1 MGARTCPAGIGPRRQ
16 ATLNGRG
23 QAADRPNVADAGRC
37 AAVSAECDMDIEG
50 KVALVTGAAKRLG
63 RSIALALAERGAELV
78 VHYHTSEREAQE
90 VLAAAK
96 RLGGKPVAVRAD
108 LSVSP
113 EIAAMVESAMRA
125 FGRIDI
131 LVNSAA
137 IFYRTPFSATAEADW
152 DRFLTVNLKAPFL
165 LCRQIGEI
173 MCRHGRGKII
183 NVADIAGTRVW
194 AEFIPYSVSK
204 AGLLAL
210 TTGLAKALAPAVQVN
225 AIAPGTVLLPDDTA
239 PDERARA
246 ARRVPL
252 RRLGSPADIARAAVY
267 LAESD
272 FVTGEILTV
281 DGGQRLV

>member
-1 MGARTCPAGIGPRRQ
+1 
-16 ATLNGRG
+16 
-23 QAADRPNVADAGRC
+23 
-37 AAVSAECDMDIEG
+37 MDIEG

-63 RSIALALAERGAELV
+63 RTIALALAERGAELV
-78 VHYHTSEREAQE
+78 LHYHTSEREAHE
-90 VLAAAK
+90 VLGLVK

-108 LSVSP
+108 LAVSS
-113 EIAAMVESAMRA
+113 EIEAMVESAMRA

-137 IFYRTPFSATAEADW
+137 IFYRTPFSALTEKDW

-165 LCRQIGEI
+165 LSRHVGEI
-173 MCRHGRGKII
+173 MCRQGRGKII
-183 NVADIAGTRVW
+183 NLADIAGSRTW

-210 TTGLAKALAPAVQVN
+210 TTGLAKALAPTVQVN

-246 ARRVPL
+246 AERIPL
-252 RRLGSPADIARAAVY
+252 RRLGAPADIARAALY
-267 LAESD
+267 LIESD
-272 FVTGEILTV
+272 FVTGEVLTV